1 MQFKRRDSLISAL
14 LSLTL
19 LCGLLEARADAQTRI
34 EVTPMINVSETYD
47 DNIFLAKDNKVSDYI
62 TVVTPGIALGLV
74 QEHTNFQVR
83 YAPSFYRYA
92 DRDDQDNT
100 AHSAGLTF
108 GQDLVEG
115 LRFNLTDTFL
125 KSEDPLEDPQNLQG
139 IRQTRNKYV
148 TNVADAN
155 LGYIFGAENRVNV
168 GYRYNYYEND

>member
-1 MQFKRRDSLISAL
+1 MKLQNLTARQSLC
-14 LSLTL
+14 
-19 LCGLLEARADAQTRI
+19 LCGERIAFAVLLLFFLLLPSLGSAQTRI
-34 EVTPMINVSETYD
+34 EVTPMIDVSETYD
-47 DNIFLAKDNKVSDYI
+47 DNIFLTKDNKVSDYI
-62 TVVTPGIALGLV
+62 TVVTPGISMGLV

-125 KSEDPLEDPQNLQG
+125 KSDRSSGRPPEPAGDQ
-139 IRQTRNKYV
+139 
-148 TNVADAN
+148 ADQK
-155 LGYIFGAENRVNV
+155 
-168 GYRYNYYEND
+168 